1 MKRFSAT
8 VLAFIILFAAG
19 AGPAGAA
26 VMVPLRPVLE
36 YRGTTVSWD
45 GEGATAYCS
54 GRVMR
59 VVPGRD
65 TAAMDG
71 RDELLEVPARVVGG
85 MTFVPD
91 TLLSG
96 FLSPPP
102 PAFRSAAFTRV
113 MVGEQGE
120 QFWFIGLLDHSAEA
134 AMTGSPPAPSAP
146 GPAVTPSHGRRPEV
160 AVEVV
165 PVVVPG
171 AVPVV
176 APEAVPGELNPE
188 NQVPPGRTWLLPAAG
203 ADRVLEGLISLME
216 AELDPGGLSGL
227 TVAPGA
233 VAILREALAS
243 GLDSVTLPLERR
255 IGSCLVNFNPGG
267 ENYNNMLNAVRAA
280 AHLNGI
286 TIAPG
291 QVFSYNRTVGPRS
304 AERGFVI
311 GFAISGDRHVP
322 ARGGGVCRT
331 STVLYGAVLD
341 AGLTVIERHA
351 HTKPVGYV
359 PVGRDAAVSYG
370 TADLR
375 FRNDLPHPVRIEAG
389 GTVRQ
394 LQVTLWE
401 LRG

>member
-1 MKRFSAT
+1 MKWFPAT
-8 VLAFIILFAAG
+8 VLAFIVLFVAG

-36 YRGTTVSWD
+36 YRGTTVGWD

-54 GRVMR
+54 GRVLR

-65 TAAMDG
+65 TAAVDG
-71 RDELLEVPARVVGG
+71 RGEFLEVPARSVGG

-113 MVGEQGE
+113 VVGEQGE
-120 QFWFIGLLDHSAEA
+120 QFWFIGLLDPLAETA
-134 AMTGSPPAPSAP
+134 VTDSPPAPTAP
-146 GPAVTPSHGRRPEV
+146 GPTVTPPHGRMPEV
-160 AVEVV
+160 AVEVA
-165 PVVVPG
+165 PG
-171 AVPVV
+171 V
-176 APEAVPGELNPE
+176 APEELNPE
-188 NQVPPGRTWLLPAAG
+188 NPVLPGRTWLLPAAG

-233 VAILREALAS
+233 VAVLREALAS
-243 GLDSVTLPLERR
+243 GLNSVTLPLERR

-267 ENYNNMLNAVRAA
+267 ENHNNMLNAVQAA
-280 AHLNGI
+280 AYLNGI

-291 QVFSYNRTVGPRS
+291 QVFSYNQTVGPRS

-311 GFAISGDRHVP
+311 GYAISGDRHVP

-331 STVLYGAVLD
+331 STVLYGAVLN

-351 HTKPVGYV
+351 HSKPVGYV

-370 TADLR
+370 AADFK
-375 FRNDLPHPVRIEAG
+375 FRNQLPHPVRIEAG

>member
-1 MKRFSAT
+1 MKWFPAT
-8 VLAFIILFAAG
+8 VLAFIILSVAG

-26 VMVPLRPVLE
+26 VMVPLRPALE
-36 YRGTTVSWD
+36 HRGTTVGWD

-54 GRVMR
+54 GRVLR

-65 TAAMDG
+65 TAAVDG
-71 RDELLEVPARVVGG
+71 REELLEVPARLVGG

-91 TLLSG
+91 TLLAG

-102 PAFRSAAFTRV
+102 PAFRSAAFIRV

-120 QFWFIGLLDHSAEA
+120 KPWFIGLLDSSAEA
-134 AMTGSPPAPSAP
+134 AVTDSPPAPSAP
-146 GPAVTPSHGRRPEV
+146 GPTVAPHGRMPEV
-160 AVEVV
+160 GVEVAPEVV
-165 PVVVPG
+165 P
-171 AVPVV
+171 
-176 APEAVPGELNPE
+176 EELNPE
-188 NQVPPGRTWLLPAAG
+188 SPVPGRTWLLPAGG

-227 TVAPGA
+227 TMAPGA

-267 ENYNNMLNAVRAA
+267 ENYNNMLNAVQAA
-280 AHLNGI
+280 AYLNGI

-291 QVFSYNRTVGPRS
+291 QVFSYNQTVGPWS

-322 ARGGGVCRT
+322 ARGGGGV
-331 STVLYGAVLD
+331 SDLHGAVRRRAECRPD
-341 AGLTVIERHA
+341 RHR
-351 HTKPVGYV
+351 TP
-359 PVGRDAAVSYG
+359 R
-370 TADLR
+370 
-375 FRNDLPHPVRIEAG
+375 PHQAG
-389 GTVRQ
+389 GIRARGAGRRRF
-394 LQVTLWE
+394 
-401 LRG
+401 LRRRRL